1 MRSLGSEVDLLII
14 KLINTIRDHTDIH
27 FKILN
32 AKLFGTIQHLLI
44 KRIHHGLIQEVFG
57 RI

>member
-1 MRSLGSEVDLLII
+1 MLII
-14 KLINTIRDHTDIH
+14 ELINTIRDHTNVHIKIIH
-27 FKILN
+27 